1 MKNEAANKKKS
12 KKSILIAGIVLVI
25 ISTFVLFSNYGLVNR
40 LRLEQRKAELNEEI
54 TLRKKSQDSLQ
65 KAIERLENDSLE
77 IERLAREKYGMKK
90 PGEKVFIIKEK

>member
-54 TLRKKSQDSLQ
+54 TLRKKSQDSLR